1 MKKDS
6 IVPRA
11 KRPTISHLRKVVEG
25 LEIALGKEQED
36 RRMAEERVGDLQRER
51 ERLRRKGLTCSTH
64 HEPSKTNPR
73 LVFLFTRNGSA
84 AGCWVTCDV
93 GKHTLQTERGE
104 EELYSLRQVF
114 RRVREAVK
122 ALDA

>member
-1 MKKDS
+1 MLTFTEGTFGKDFGGLLKGSHVGRLMKGDD
-6 IVPRA
+6 IM
-11 KRPTISHLRKVVEG
+11 
-25 LEIALGKEQED
+25 
-36 RRMAEERVGDLQRER
+36 RRLLPETER